1 MFQLTNM
8 SHVEG
13 TSRIPFEPRLQRDYT
28 LWIFRT
34 ESADPLIMS
43 WLEKVP

>member
-13 TSRIPFEPRLQRDYT
+13 TSRIPFQARMYSSMDEVELG
-28 LWIFRT
+28 FCN
-34 ESADPLIMS
+34 SF
-43 WLEKVP
+43 